1 MRFRNLFAVC
11 LATDVALASVCKPR
25 PSASSSVMT
34 VESATS
40 TISATAPTTTV
51 QAESTTA
58 TSADLSTTLTSTV
71 DDETTAEATETAT
84 TIETSVTVGLSTTAI
99 ETTGTTETANTE
111 TATTD
116 TTTTDGAATD
126 ETTTTALATSA
137 ETTTADATTTTA
149 DNFDPIPTFNV
160 LAIGAQVD
168 GQKLSGEVEPGYDMG
183 WNLPGAPQILAFSI
197 EPDTSQVREIGG
209 NYLCV
214 RYTDRDIH
222 FLTLCDPGTETNFMG
237 GIARVTCEQTRDQRL
252 ECSAPAGQCMDDP
265 LTGIPIC
272 SAMPGTFT
280 GFYAY
285 SGGPTGVTLAMGR
298 EDIASTTDT
307 QSVDLGIEPASD
319 DT

>member
-1 MRFRNLFAVC
+1 MRFRILFAVC

-25 PSASSSVMT
+25 PSASSSVMSA
-34 VESATS
+34 ESATW

-71 DDETTAEATETAT
+71 DGGTTADDTETAT
-84 TIETSVTVGLSTTAI
+84 TTETSVTVCLSITTI
-99 ETTGTTETANTE
+99 ETTGTTE

-116 TTTTDGAATD
+116 TTTTDATATD
-126 ETTTTALATSA
+126 ETTTTAVATSA

-149 DNFDPIPTFNV
+149 DTFVPIPTFNV

-183 WNLPGAPQILAFSI
+183 WNLQGAPQILAFSI
-197 EPDTSQVREIGG
+197 EPNTNQVREIAG
-209 NYLCV
+209 NYLCLQ
-214 RYTDRDIH
+214 YTDRDIH

-237 GIARVTCEQTRDQRL
+237 GIVRVTY
-252 ECSAPAGQCMDDP
+252 DP
-265 LTGIPIC
+265 LTNIPIC
-272 SAMPGTFT
+272 SAVPGTFT

-285 SGGPTGVTLAMGR
+285 SGGTMGVNLVMGR
-298 EDIASTTDT
+298 EDNAPTTDT
-307 QSVDLGIEPASD
+307 QSVNLGIEPASD